1 MIKNESVTFKKLT
14 NQYYLEKIKSQQSFL
29 LLGPRQTGKTTQIQQ
44 LCQQYQGPTLTYP
57 CQLPSVRQR
66 LEHDPEV
73 IVREVD
79 ALLYQQQ
86 SEKQRILVWIDEIQ
100 KVPLVMDVLQ
110 FLLDQQKIILIG
122 SGSSARSMRRLGAN
136 WLPGRIMMEYAYP
149 LSYWEVNA
157 SKPLA
162 TLDEILLY
170 GSLPQ
175 ILSRDDRQLREQ
187 QLHAYTQLY
196 LEEEIRAEALAR
208 DIPRFNRFLQL
219 AALESGSAPNKSKI
233 AQQVGMTHTSIS
245 TYFEILRD
253 TLIIFELPAFGMKRS
268 QVVTSSKYYFFDM
281 GVRQSAAQLG
291 HDLGLLTLEK
301 GRLFEH
307 WVMIEVQQMLK
318 GRANLSYWRTKQ
330 HQEVDLIVEYKKT
343 LIAIEIKSTHRPQ
356 SADFK
361 SLSLFAE
368 QYRPEHSLMI
378 CFVVSEQ
385 QFGPHLALPWQQLRS
400 WFQQHIGLLF

>member
-1 MIKNESVTFKKLT
+1 MMKNETITFKKLT
-14 NQYYLEKIKSQQSFL
+14 NQYYLEKVRSKQSFL

-44 LCQQYQGPTLTYP
+44 LCQDYGGPTLTYP

-66 LEHDPEV
+66 LEQDPEV
-73 IVREVD
+73 LVREVE
-79 ALLYQQQ
+79 ALINQLP
-86 SEKQRILVWIDEIQ
+86 EKQRILVWIDEIQ

-122 SGSSARSMRRLGAN
+122 SGSSARSMRRFGAN

-157 SKPLA
+157 SESQA
-162 TLDEILLY
+162 NLDDILLY
-170 GSLPQ
+170 GSLPL
-175 ILSRDDRQLREQ
+175 ILNHEDRQLREQ

-196 LEEEIRAEALAR
+196 LEEEIRAEALSR
-208 DIPRFNRFLQL
+208 DIPRFHRFLQL

-233 AQQVGMTHTSIS
+233 AQQVGMTHPTIN

-253 TLIIFELPAFGMKRS
+253 TLIVFELPAFGIKRS

-291 HDLGLLTLEK
+291 HDPGLLTLEK

-307 WVMIEVQQMLK
+307 WVIIEIQQMLK
-318 GRANLSYWRTKQ
+318 GRATLSYWRTKQ
-330 HQEVDLIVEYKKT
+330 HQEVDLVVEYKKT

-356 SADFK
+356 KIDFK
-361 SLSLFAE
+361 SLDMFSE
-368 QYRPEHSLMI
+368 QYRPQHSLMI
-378 CFVVSEQ
+378 CFVPSEQ
-385 QFGPHLALPWQQLRS
+385 QFGHHRAVPWQHLRS
-400 WFQQHIGLLF
+400 WFQLHIGLLF